1 MTEEKPKETVDLYKL
16 IMEEL
21 SLEKKI
27 QLRDRLNDVIIR
39 DQLSIAMES
48 MNSLIGVLGIRE
60 KLTDE
65 QLCAMKE
72 IVIDN
77 IYGTNQLTPVFD
89 NGPDVEFLNR
99 LYDLK
104 HLSYLKHNYTLS
116 IEEREELRS
125 KCFAATYQ
133 INPEEQKNG

>member
-16 IMEEL
+16 IMEKL
-21 SLEKKI
+21 SLEDKI
-27 QLRDRLNDVIIR
+27 KLRDNLNDVIMR
-39 DQLSIAMES
+39 EHLSIAMES
-48 MNSLIGVLGIRE
+48 MNSLIGVLEIRE

-77 IYGTNQLTPVFD
+77 SYGTNQLTPVFD

-104 HLSYLKHNYTLS
+104 HLSYLKHDSTLS

-133 INPEEQKNG
+133 INPEEKKNG